1 MRRAAIGLA
10 FVLLSASAAA
20 QDRIGVRTGDH
31 PGFGR
36 IVFDWTAAPR
46 YQVEQQGDRVL
57 LRFPDNDAI
66 DLAGARRLARNL
78 LAVSR
83 ADGAIE
89 LTLRPGARIR
99 HFRNGPKVA
108 LDIMDPSENVAAAE
122 RRPAARETAAA
133 PMRRSDGAAQA
144 EARPAVREAPAQPA
158 NGRVDAARRS
168 VAAAPSPPPLIALP
182 APTRLAFAPASVAE
196 PQPNLA
202 FPLAEAAPA
211 AVAEA
216 PRDPVAAAA
225 PPREPE
231 RATPAAAGLRSLLDV
246 ASPASAPPPAPQPV
260 TAVPPLASLAG
271 PQAIRARLVEEAG
284 QGAGLRLPVGAG
296 VGAAAL
302 RRGEQAMVLLETE
315 RPIEFGALHRAPA
328 FAGIQ
333 AQRLSG
339 ATLITWPLPPD
350 RQLALRQDGPDWF
363 VMSVP
368 RDQAIAAVPVRAEV
382 QGDRAVLH
390 AERPSRVV
398 AVHDP
403 LTGLPLLIGTVAEA
417 APRQMAARSLAE
429 FDLLETFLGVAVLA
443 RADRVA
449 LRTGNGRFLL
459 SIDGGAVAVASQ
471 TLDGGLAETG
481 MTRSFDIP
489 SQPVQAL
496 QERLRSQQASVGA
509 VAPLLRAE
517 PRIAAAQT
525 LLALGLPQE
534 AQAMLRLA
542 VQETP
547 SAAQDGRQAFLS
559 GMAALLAGRSAE
571 ARGLDAELPAS
582 DEIILWRALRAA
594 IQGDS
599 GSAAPG
605 LAATA
610 PLLLSYPEGL
620 RRRLLPIAAEALA
633 EGGQPAAS
641 RRLLEVGGEDASL
654 LLAQALLEEA
664 QGNTDRA
671 LEAYEAAA
679 ASRDRLMRA
688 RAVRRSIELRLGTGR
703 LDAAGAAR
711 QLEQTL
717 FAWRGDAQE
726 VNTRERLAALR
737 REAGDPRAALALLRE
752 TEALFPE
759 RAPALRDLIQQ
770 AFLQALEVEPPL
782 GAVGLYDA
790 HPELLPGGEAGEAVV
805 ALLADRLTALDLPDR
820 AAGLLRR
827 AMERLPAGEGR
838 AALGARLAAQRLSE
852 RDAEGALE
860 ALAISSAPRL
870 PSVLVERRSLL
881 AAQAEARRGN
891 RELAVE
897 ALKALGPPGDEALS
911 DILAEARDFAGAATA
926 LSRHLA
932 ASVPTAPAA
941 LPEPLQRLA
950 LRNAALLAMAGD
962 EPGLAAHR
970 ARYAA
975 RMARPELS
983 SAFEALTAD
992 PVRGLADLPRLAREL
1007 NLFRRFPQSLEPL
1020 RTAQRTA
1027 G

>member
-1 MRRAAIGLA
+1 MRRAAICLGFGLLA
-10 FVLLSASAAA
+10 ASAAA

-36 IVFDWTAAPR
+36 IVFDWTAAPQYR
-46 YQVEQQGDRVL
+46 VEQQGDRVL
-57 LRFPDNDAI
+57 LRFPNNDAI
-66 DLAGARRLARNL
+66 DLGGARRLARNL
-78 LAVSR
+78 LAVNR

-108 LDIMDPSENVAAAE
+108 LDIMDPSENTAE
-122 RRPAARETAAA
+122 RRPAASEAVATPARRRDGSAQAAARPEVREAAVPANRQEDARRPIAAPPSPPLLALPPPTRPIFAPAPVAMSQPGPASPVEVASEAPRSLPPAAA
-133 PMRRSDGAAQA
+133 PA
-144 EARPAVREAPAQPA
+144 
-158 NGRVDAARRS
+158 
-168 VAAAPSPPPLIALP
+168 
-182 APTRLAFAPASVAE
+182 
-196 PQPNLA
+196 
-202 FPLAEAAPA
+202 
-211 AVAEA
+211 
-216 PRDPVAAAA
+216 
-225 PPREPE
+225 REPE
-231 RATPAAAGLRSLLDV
+231 RIS
-246 ASPASAPPPAPQPV
+246 PPAPGPRPLLEV
-260 TAVPPLASLAG
+260 AAPASTPPPLAASLPTLASLAG
-271 PQAIRARLVEEAG
+271 PPPIRARVVEEAG
-284 QGAGLRLPVGAG
+284 QGPVMRLPVGAG

-302 RRGEQAMVLLETE
+302 RRGDSVLLVLDTE
-315 RPIEFGALHRAPA
+315 RPIEFGALLRERS

-333 AQRLSG
+333 AQRLTG
-339 ATLITWPLPPD
+339 ATVITWTLPSD
-350 RQLALRQDGPDWF
+350 RQILLRQEGADWF
-363 VMSVP
+363 VATAQTSNP
-368 RDQAIAAVPVRAEV
+368 TLAVRVELE
-382 QGDRAVLH
+382 GDRASLH
-390 AERPSRVV
+390 AAQPSRVI
-398 AVHDP
+398 ALSDP
-403 LTGLPLLIGTVAEA
+403 LTGLPLLVGTVAEA
-417 APRQMAARSLAE
+417 APRQMATRTLAE

-449 LRTGNGRFLL
+449 MRTGNGRFLL
-459 SIDGGAVAVASQ
+459 SIDGGAVAVAGQ

-481 MTRSFDIP
+481 LTRSFDIP
-489 SQPVQAL
+489 SQPIPAL
-496 QERLRSQQASVGA
+496 QERLRSQQASIGA

-542 VQETP
+542 VQESP
-547 SAAQDGRQAFLS
+547 QAAQDGRQAFLS

-594 IQGDS
+594 IQGEA
-599 GSAAPG
+599 GAAAPG
-605 LAATA
+605 LAATV
-610 PLLLSYPEGL
+610 PLLLSYPDGL
-620 RRRLLPIAAEALA
+620 RRRLLPFAAEALA
-633 EGGQPAAS
+633 EGGQPAVA
-641 RRLLEVGGEDASL
+641 RRLLDAVGEDPSL
-654 LLAQALLEEA
+654 LLAQALIEEA

-671 LEAYEAAA
+671 LEAYDAAA

-688 RAVRRSIELRLGTGR
+688 RAVRRGIELRLVTGR

-790 HPELLPGGEAGEAVV
+790 HPELLPGGEAGEAML
-805 ALLADRLTALDLPDR
+805 ALLADRLAALDLPDR

-838 AALGARLAAQRLSE
+838 AALGARLAAQRLGE

-860 ALAISSAPRL
+860 ALSISSAPRL
-870 PSVLVERRSLL
+870 PPALVERRSLT

-891 RELAVE
+891 RELAIE
-897 ALKALGPPGDEALS
+897 ALKALGPAGDEALS
-911 DILAEARDFAGAATA
+911 DILAESRDFAGAAAA

-932 ASVPTAPAA
+932 ASTPAA
-941 LPEPLQRLA
+941 PGAMSEPLQRLA

-962 EPGLAAHR
+962 EPGLAALR

-975 RMARPELS
+975 RMARPELAA
-983 SAFEALTAD
+983 AFEALTAD

-1007 NLFRRFPQSLEPL
+1007 NLFRQFPQSLEPL